1 MSNTQVTHDA
11 DLNNARSESS
21 IVINPNN
28 PMQIVAGS
36 KKFKDIHNYDFTL
49 ATEYSNDGGLSWQ
62 DSAALSMPG
71 FTLLTDPALAWDDA
85 GNVFLV
91 GLSGNNPPTF
101 DTIGIV
107 IYTSA
112 DGGKTWS
119 APNPIHNSA
128 GDDKQWAAGDGNPAS
143 PFHGR
148 VYAVWDDGSDMRFAR
163 TKDHGGTWVGAGAGV
178 TPAGTALV
186 NDSFSPEINIADNG
200 DIYIVWISG
209 SEIKMIV
216 STDGGDTFSPAVSP
230 ATGVTILSSSLPAP
244 HGWPVFPGG
253 NFRVLTVPTACVFGK
268 KVAVAWA
275 DFREG
280 VSRIYRALSTDGG
293 ASWITGPS
301 GAPLLTGPLPANFQH
316 FHPQIVTYR
325 GAIGCAFYEFGP
337 KPATFLIDVIMAQS
351 VDGGSSFITS
361 TVTDQP
367 WDPTI
372 DAPWSHGDP
381 NVTFIGDYFGLDASA
396 QGFYPLWTDTRTGI
410 QELWTDIVTLK
421 VAFVPPKIY
430 GEVAQILFGIIQDGG
445 GAEVIGGHIVP
456 EPPWGP
462 EFDIL
467 LGVVCHR
474 VAALVSSPTGIA
486 LQTAAMT
493 MVAGV
498 AKEEIQ
504 RLAGGQGR

>member
-1 MSNTQVTHDA
+1 MSNIQVTHDT

-21 IVINPNN
+21 IVVNPNN
-28 PMQIVAGS
+28 PSQIVCGS

-101 DTIGIV
+101 DTVGIV
-107 IYTSA
+107 IYTST

-163 TKDHGGTWVGAGAGV
+163 TKDHGVTWVGAGAGV

-186 NDSFSPEINIADNG
+186 NDSFSPEINVAANG
-200 DIYIVWISG
+200 HIFIVWISG

-216 STDGGDTFSPAVSP
+216 SKDGGDTFSPAVSP
-230 ATGVTILSSSLPAP
+230 ATGVTTLNSSLPAP

-253 NFRVLTVPTACVFGK
+253 TFRVLTVPTACVFGSH
-268 KVAVAWA
+268 VAVAWA

-301 GAPLLTGPLPANFQH
+301 GAPLLTGTLPANFQH
-316 FHPQIVTYR
+316 FHPQIVTNP
-325 GAIGCAFYEFGP
+325 GGTVGCAFYEFGP
-337 KPATFLIDVIMAQS
+337 KPTTYLIDVIMAQS
-351 VDGGSSFITS
+351 VDGGSSFVAS

-372 DAPWSHGDP
+372 DAPWSHGDA
-381 NVTFIGDYFGLDASA
+381 NVTFIGDYFGLDASGTA
-396 QGFYPLWTDTRTGI
+396 FYPLWTDTRTGI
-410 QELWTDIVTLK
+410 QELWTDIVPVQ

-430 GEVAQILFGIIQDGG
+430 GEVAKILFGIIQDGG
-445 GAEVIGGHIVP
+445 GAEVVGGHIIP

-462 EFDIL
+462 ELDIL

-474 VAALVSSPTGIA
+474 VAALVSSPQGIA
-486 LQTAAMT
+486 LQVAAMT
-493 MVAGV
+493 MVVGV
-498 AKEEIQ
+498 AEQEIQ
-504 RLAGGQGR
+504 RLGSQER